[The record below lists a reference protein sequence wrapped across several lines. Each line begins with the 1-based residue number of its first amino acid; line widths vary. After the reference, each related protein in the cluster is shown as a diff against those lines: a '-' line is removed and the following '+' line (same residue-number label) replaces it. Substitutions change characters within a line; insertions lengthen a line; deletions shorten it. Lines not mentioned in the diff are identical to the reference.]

1 MSHRTAG
8 TGATAVLA
16 AALLALTVAAT
27 SCATRSRD
35 TSSRVGS
42 EGTTVV
48 QVDNGNFA
56 DVVVYALSTG
66 QYHRLG
72 EVTGNGRATLDLPRQ
87 LNTVPDLRLVAD
99 PIGSR
104 TSYFSDEL
112 LFEPG
117 DVLVLSIGATMNL
130 STVSVRAGRADSGP

>member
-1 MSHRTAG
+1 MKNRF
-8 TGATAVLA
+8 TGRGAPAVLA
-16 AALLALTVAAT
+16 AALLVLTVAAS

-35 TSSRVGS
+35 GSGSRAAG
-42 EGTTVV
+42 GATVV

-66 QYHRLG
+66 QYYRLG
-72 EVTGNGRATLDLPRQ
+72 EVSGHDEATLDLPRQ
-87 LNTVPDLRLVAD
+87 LDRVHDLRLVAD

-104 TSYFSDEL
+104 TSYFSNEI

-117 DVLVLSIGATMNL
+117 DVLVLSVGPTMNL
-130 STVSVRAGRADSGP
+130 STVSVRAGRGDSGR